1 MKSVAKYPADSQGST
16 LLNMKFDPKSIQGKN
31 MDKFISLLKTYWDL
45 GGYHV
50 QLNTVG
56 RDTLLA
62 AQKNP
67 EEYRDLMV
75 RIAGFSCYFTVLDKA
90 NQDDIIARTTNT
102 L

>member
-1 MKSVAKYPADSQGST
+1 M
-16 LLNMKFDPKSIQGKN
+16 NMKFDPKSIEGKI
-31 MDKFISLLKTYWDL
+31 MDKFFSLLKTYWDL

-50 QLNTVG
+50 QLITVG
-56 RDTLLA
+56 RETLLA

-75 RIAGFSCYFTVLDKA
+75 RIAGFSCYFTILDQA
-90 NQDDIIARTTNT
+90 NQNDIIERTTYT